1 MDLYDVAL
9 AKKLAGKGGGGGAP
23 KYTIT
28 VSLSGGTVSGDTKI
42 EAGKTA
48 EITLTAGTGYTLPA
62 QNAITVTGAT
72 IDSYN
77 QSTGKL
83 VLKWAIYNVSV
94 SAACIPDVYAV
105 TTSVTNGT
113 ATGAASITVGQTATV
128 TIKGSICYIPPE
140 TITVTGAEYTYNS
153 ASGAVVLSNP
163 TGAVTITAVCEQGS
177 SPYPTKG
184 YKIKMDLDGDGT
196 DEVYLV
202 LNGSS
207 ALVEVL
213 AMATPT
219 GGSSI
224 QFASSGQVY
233 ENNALDVYLN
243 TTYYATL
250 SADAKAA
257 IVDKTFRQDSWY
269 ANTSGNPD
277 YNGSYSSSKTAY
289 QVSLENASF
298 GNEISRHVYAL
309 SVQDIIDYLEVTTDM
324 TSADS
329 TLNMENVQAM
339 FDITSGNIWLRS
351 AFADTSSYAMNV
363 NGGDGRVSN
372 RSATYSRAARPAL
385 CIDLSQIEWSE
396 AV

>member
-1 MDLYDVAL
+1 M
-9 AKKLAGKGGGGGAP
+9 
-23 KYTIT
+23 
-28 VSLSGGTVSGDTKI
+28 
-42 EAGKTA
+42 
-48 EITLTAGTGYTLPA
+48 
-62 QNAITVTGAT
+62 
-72 IDSYN
+72 
-77 QSTGKL
+77 
-83 VLKWAIYNVSV
+83 
-94 SAACIPDVYAV
+94 
-105 TTSVTNGT
+105 
-113 ATGAASITVGQTATV
+113 
-128 TIKGSICYIPPE
+128 
-140 TITVTGAEYTYNS
+140 
-153 ASGAVVLSNP
+153 
-163 TGAVTITAVCEQGS
+163 
-177 SPYPTKG
+177 
-184 YKIKMDLDGDGT
+184 
-196 DEVYLV
+196 YLV
-202 LNGSS
+202 LNGSA

-233 ENNALDVYLN
+233 ENNALDVFLN

-269 ANTSGNPD
+269 RNTNGNPD
-277 YNGSYSSSKTAY
+277 YNGSYSSNKTAY
-289 QVSLENASF
+289 QVSLGNASF

-324 TSADS
+324 TAAES

-351 AFADTSSYAMNV
+351 AYADYSSSALRVYGDLGLVNANYATL
-363 NGGDGRVSN
+363 S
-372 RSATYSRAARPAL
+372 YAARPAL